1 MSQQTLNRLVSW
13 ALLLSII
20 CTAVLGIIQSEFE
33 LRRFF
38 PHRYA
43 AYITLTLVV
52 IHLFLNQHALLPR
65 RRHPTDTKPEP
76 EE

>member
-1 MSQQTLNRLVSW
+1 MNQQTLNRLVSW

-20 CTAVLGIIQSEFE
+20 CTAILGTIQSEFE

-43 AYITLTLVV
+43 AYVTLILVV
-52 IHLFLNQHALLPR
+52 IHLFLNRHALLPR
-65 RRHPTDTKPEP
+65 RRHPANSESED
-76 EE
+76 

>member
-13 ALLLSII
+13 ALLLSIT
-20 CTAVLGIIQSEFE
+20 CTAILGTIQSEFE

-52 IHLFLNQHALLPR
+52 IHLFLNRRALLPR
-65 RRHPTDTKPEP
+65 RRHTTQPKPED
-76 EE
+76 